1 MEDLTIELVKFALNR
16 YSSEQLMA
24 SRNIALAGIET
35 KKSLDFQSVLNNLQG
50 MSDTQQ
56 VAALKQ
62 YNLEHRSLVDEVT
75 VDSGQRVVLEQE
87 HALSTKASLEY
98 QALVEALSR
107 KMSIKGLVTGA
118 QN

>member
-24 SRNIALAGIET
+24 SRNIALAGIES
-35 KKSLDFQSVLNNLQG
+35 KKTLDFESVLNNLQ
-50 MSDTQQ
+50 SLSNNQQ
-56 VAALKQ
+56 VDTLKQ
-62 YNLEHRSLVDEVT
+62 LNLQHQSLVQQVT
-75 VDSGQRVVLEQE
+75 VDTGESIVLEQE